1 MSDYAITLYYNDLE
15 NAIQYG
21 GSTKET
27 TIRFAFQKLL
37 EKYADSKELKLVPE
51 ISIKNK
57 QGRIITP
64 DGTLKD
70 QIRNDWGYW
79 ESKDEK
85 DDINE
90 EIKNKFAKGYPA
102 DNILFEDSQ
111 TAVLFQHGDEEK
123 RVDMKDADALHLI
136 LTKFLQYERPEVH
149 DFREAIEKFK
159 EDIPKVTVAI
169 REIIE
174 AQQKT
179 NIELQ
184 KAKESFLEM
193 AKASINPDVS
203 ADDVKEMMIQHILS
217 ADIFNTIFDEAH
229 FHQENNIARELNK
242 VVDTFF
248 TGNIR
253 RQTLGQIKH
262 YYDTINARAASIA
275 DHHEKQK
282 FLKVV
287 YENFYKGYNPKAA
300 DRLGIVYTP
309 NEIVQ
314 FMIRSTDY
322 LLHKHFGKTLG
333 DKNVEI
339 LDPATGTGTF
349 ICDIIDYLPKGKLAY
364 KYKNEL
370 HANEVAILPYY
381 ISNLNIE
388 YTYKQKM
395 GEYAEFDNLCFV
407 DTLDKSSQHFIQAGL
422 FGVSAENT
430 TRIRRQNERKIS
442 VIIGNPPYNANQ
454 ANENDNNKNREYP
467 AIDKRIKETFI
478 KNSTAQKTKLYDM
491 YSRFYRWAMDRLTD
505 NGVIAFISNRSF
517 IDSRTFDGFRK
528 TVQQDFDHAYII
540 DTRSD
545 VRANPKIA
553 GTTHNVF
560 GIQTG
565 VAVLFLVKSTHKQI
579 KPNPCYIEY
588 TALDDFWR
596 KEEKLAWFAENNLQ
610 QIEFD
615 NITPDKNNN
624 WINVEESEWEKYIPL
639 CSKDVKSGKSLEAIF
654 GLLSLGVVTN
664 RDEWCYDFNKES
676 LEEKIKFFTEFYEK
690 EKIRWNNSDKKVPI
704 NDFVDRTIK
713 WTEELES
720 HLKRSSKLQFD
731 KSKIRIA
738 NYRPFTTKYSYVDK
752 IISHRL
758 YKNQDMWGIE
768 KHFDNRVI
776 IMTIHPQVNLSFFSS
791 EILVDQGFGS
801 RASTDLPLF
810 RYTSTGER
818 IDNITDWGLQQF
830 KEHYQPSLRGTK
842 QGNEQ
847 SRDEAISNQTTNNK
861 IASSQPN
868 TKPNAPRKDVEISND
883 MEITKEDIF
892 HYTYAVL
899 HHPAYRKKYE
909 LNLKREFPR
918 IPFYENFFQWS
929 NWGKQLMNL
938 HINYET
944 VEPYAL
950 QQKEVNTKEE
960 PKAKLKALKDI
971 GVIQLDENTE
981 LHGIPKEA
989 WEYKL
994 GNRSALEWILD
1005 QYKEKKPS
1013 DPTIAEKFNTYKF
1026 ADYKDK
1032 VIDLLKRV
1040 CTVSVETVKV
1050 VREMERVQ
1058 VNGEKVSEW
1067 EELVEDLQPLLQNLP
1082 LIELENDSLDF
1093 LVNNT
1098 SFGKINKRVLAF
1110 FVSDIKILIK
1120 DDDRLLK
1127 GLKSLQRIAGISPVP
1142 EEIPALMNTEVT
1154 SAYTILEEGK
1164 TEFIEHYKEKIT
1176 KALYLITALE
1186 SWLKWRRVTIIK
1198 ENSTPTN
1205 SQPTKRK

>member
-1 MSDYAITLYYNDLE
+1 MSDYAITHYYRELE
-15 NAIQYG
+15 DAIHYG

-27 TIRFAFQKLL
+27 AIRFAFQKLL
-37 EKYADSKELKLVPE
+37 EKYAESKELKLVPE
-51 ISIKNK
+51 ISTKNK

-90 EIKNKFAKGYPA
+90 EIKNKFAKGYPS

-111 TAVLFQHGDEEK
+111 TAVLFQHNQEVK
-123 RVDMKDADALHLI
+123 RVDMKDPEALHAI

-174 AQQKT
+174 SEQKT
-179 NIELQ
+179 NADLQ
-184 KAKESFLEM
+184 KAQESFLAM
-193 AKASINPDVS
+193 AKISINPDVS

-217 ADIFNTIFDEAH
+217 ADIFNTIFDEPH

-242 VVDTFF
+242 VIDTFF
-248 TGNIR
+248 TGAIR

-349 ICDIIDYLPKGKLAY
+349 ICDIIDYLPKGKLAH

-388 YTYKQKM
+388 YTYKQRM
-395 GEYAEFDNLCFV
+395 DVYAEFENLCFV
-407 DTLDKSSQHFIQAGL
+407 DTLDKSSQHFVQAGL
-422 FGVSAENT
+422 FNVSAENT
-430 TRIRRQNERKIS
+430 TRIKRQNEKKIS

-478 KNSTAQKTKLYDM
+478 RNSTAQKTKMYDM
-491 YSRFYRWAMDRLTD
+491 YSRFYRWAMDRLND
-505 NGVIAFISNRSF
+505 NGIIAFISNRSF

-528 TVQQDFDHAYII
+528 IVQQDFDHAYII

-579 KPNPCYIEY
+579 KVNPCRIEY

-615 NITPDKNNN
+615 NITPDKNNSWLN
-624 WINVEESEWEKYIPL
+624 FAENDWENLMPL
-639 CSKDVKSGKSLEAIF
+639 VSKDSNTKTLFREYTIGSNTA
-654 GLLSLGVVTN
+654 
-664 RDEWCYDFNKES
+664 RDEWTYGFTSDAVQ
-676 LEEKIKFFTEFYEK
+676 EKIKYLIETYNK
-690 EKIRWNNSDKKVPI
+690 KLSDNSSHENDKS
-704 NDFVDRTIK
+704 IK
-713 WTEELES
+713 WTRA
-720 HLKRSSKLQFD
+720 LKKKFD
-731 KSKIRIA
+731 KKIKLEFFKNKIIRA
-738 NYRPFTTKYSYVDK
+738 FYRPFTKQYLYHSKDLIEMPSLLPKLMADK
-752 IISHRL
+752 NLFILFSGSSHSKPFQTYAADNVFSFDFL
-758 YKNQDMWGIE
+758 E
-768 KHFDNRVI
+768 K
-776 IMTIHPQVNLSFFSS
+776 TT
-791 EILVDQGFGS
+791 G
-801 RASTDLPLF
+801 LPF
-810 RYTSTGER
+810 YDFTSTGER
-818 IDNITDWGLQQF
+818 LDNITDWGLQQF
-830 KEHYQPSLRGTK
+830 KDHYQPSLRGTK
-842 QGNEQ
+842 QSNKQ
-847 SRDEAISNQTTNNK
+847 SSDEAISNRTTNNK
-861 IASSQPN
+861 IASSQPA
-868 TKPNAPRKDVEISND
+868 TKPNAPRKDVENGNAV
-883 MEITKEDIF
+883 EITKEDIF

-899 HHPAYRKKYE
+899 HNPAYRKKYE

-918 IPFYENFFQWS
+918 IPFYDNFYKWV
-929 NWGKQLMNL
+929 NWGEQLMNL
-938 HINYET
+938 HINYES
-944 VEPYAL
+944 VEPYPL
-950 QQKEVNTKEE
+950 QQKEVPSPLER
-960 PKAKLKALKDI
+960 ARVRSKLKALKET
-971 GVIQLDENTE
+971 GTIQLDENTE

-1005 QYKEKKPS
+1005 QYKEKKPT

-1026 ADYKDK
+1026 ADYKDN

-1040 CTVSVETVKV
+1040 CTVSVETMK
-1050 VREMERVQ
+1050 
-1058 VNGEKVSEW
+1058 
-1067 EELVEDLQPLLQNLP
+1067 
-1082 LIELENDSLDF
+1082 
-1093 LVNNT
+1093 
-1098 SFGKINKRVLAF
+1098 
-1110 FVSDIKILIK
+1110 
-1120 DDDRLLK
+1120 
-1127 GLKSLQRIAGISPVP
+1127 
-1142 EEIPALMNTEVT
+1142 
-1154 SAYTILEEGK
+1154 
-1164 TEFIEHYKEKIT
+1164 
-1176 KALYLITALE
+1176 
-1186 SWLKWRRVTIIK
+1186 IIK
-1198 ENSTPTN
+1198 AMENF
-1205 SQPTKRK
+1205 QTKTT

>member
-15 NAIQYG
+15 NAIHYG

-27 TIRFAFQKLL
+27 AIRFAFQKLL
-37 EKYADSKELKLVPE
+37 EKYAETKDLKLVPE
-51 ISIKNK
+51 ISTKNK
-57 QGRIITP
+57 QGKIITP

-70 QIRNDWGYW
+70 SIRNDWGYW

-90 EIKNKFAKGYPA
+90 EIKNKFAKGYPS

-111 TAVLFQHGDEEK
+111 TAVLFQHGEEVK
-123 RVDMKDADALHLI
+123 RVDMKDADALHAI
-136 LTKFLQYERPEVH
+136 LTKFLQYERPEVQ

-179 NIELQ
+179 NTELQ
-184 KAKESFLEM
+184 KAQESFLEM
-193 AKASINPDVS
+193 ARASINPDVS

-217 ADIFNTIFDEAH
+217 ADIFNTIFDEPH

-333 DKNVEI
+333 DKKVEI

-395 GEYAEFDNLCFV
+395 GVYAEFDNLCFV
-407 DTLDKSSQHFIQAGL
+407 DTLDKASQHFIQAGL
-422 FGVSAENT
+422 FGVSDENT

-467 AIDKRIKETFI
+467 GIDKRIKDTFI

-528 TVQQDFDHAYII
+528 TIQQDFDHAYII
-540 DTRSD
+540 DTKSD
-545 VRANPKIA
+545 VRTNPKIA

-565 VAVLFLVKSTHKQI
+565 VAVLFLVKSTHRQI
-579 KPNPCYIEY
+579 KTDPCRIEY

-615 NITPDKNNN
+615 NISPDKNNN
-624 WINVEESEWEKYIPL
+624 WINLSDNNWESLLPL
-639 CSKDVKSGKSLEAIF
+639 GDKEVKLGRSKAAVFQLF
-654 GLLSLGVVTN
+654 SLGVVTA
-664 RDEWCYDFNKES
+664 RDEWVYDDD
-676 LEEKIKFFTEFYEK
+676 K
-690 EKIRWNNSDKKVPI
+690 EKLEDKINFLIDNYNLDVGKHSLKTMDEIRNQIDYS
-704 NDFVDRTIK
+704 IK
-713 WTEELES
+713 WTRAVKNDL
-720 HLKRSSKLQFD
+720 SKGRKYQFD
-731 KSKIRIA
+731 KSLIIDSL
-738 NYRPFTTKYSYVDK
+738 YRPFVKK
-752 IISHRL
+752 KL
-758 YKNQDMWGIE
+758 YFSKQLNEMQYQLPSMFNDGGNQLICINHTSSKSFNVLASNVLPDYHLNG
-768 KHFDNRVI
+768 DAVC
-776 IMTIHPQVNLSFFSS
+776 LS
-791 EILVDQGFGS
+791 
-801 RASTDLPLF
+801 LF
-810 RYTSTGER
+810 YYNKGER

-830 KEHYQPSLRGTK
+830 VDNY
-842 QGNEQ
+842 
-847 SRDEAISNQTTNNK
+847 
-861 IASSQPN
+861 
-868 TKPNAPRKDVEISND
+868 KDKN
-883 MEITKEDIF
+883 ITKENIF
-892 HYTYAVL
+892 HYTYAIL
-899 HHPAYRKKYE
+899 HNPAYRKKYE

-929 NWGKQLMNL
+929 NWGKQLMEL
-938 HINYET
+938 HINYES
-944 VEPYAL
+944 VQPYPL
-950 QQKEVNTKEE
+950 QQKEVNTKEQ
-960 PKAKLKALKDI
+960 PKAKLKALKEEGI
-971 GVIQLDENTE
+971 IQLDENTE

-1005 QYKEKKPS
+1005 QYKEKKPK

-1026 ADYKDK
+1026 ADYKEK
-1032 VIDLLKRV
+1032 VIDLLMRV
-1040 CTVSVETVKV
+1040 CKVSVETMEV
-1050 VREMERVQ
+1050 VREME
-1058 VNGEKVSEW
+1058 
-1067 EELVEDLQPLLQNLP
+1067 
-1082 LIELENDSLDF
+1082 I
-1093 LVNNT
+1093 
-1098 SFGKINKRVLAF
+1098 
-1110 FVSDIKILIK
+1110 
-1120 DDDRLLK
+1120 
-1127 GLKSLQRIAGISPVP
+1127 IS
-1142 EEIPALMNTEVT
+1142 
-1154 SAYTILEEGK
+1154 G
-1164 TEFIEHYKEKIT
+1164 
-1176 KALYLITALE
+1176 
-1186 SWLKWRRVTIIK
+1186 
-1198 ENSTPTN
+1198 
-1205 SQPTKRK
+1205 

>member
-15 NAIQYG
+15 NAIHYG

-27 TIRFAFQKLL
+27 AIRFAFQKLL
-37 EKYADSKELKLVPE
+37 EKYAETKDLKLVPE
-51 ISIKNK
+51 ISTKNR
-57 QGRIITP
+57 QGKIITP

-70 QIRNDWGYW
+70 SIRNDWGYW

-90 EIKNKFAKGYPA
+90 EIKNKFAKGYPS

-111 TAVLFQHGDEEK
+111 TAVLFQHGEEVK
-123 RVDMKDADALHLI
+123 RVDMKDADALHVI

-179 NIELQ
+179 NIDLQ
-184 KAKESFLEM
+184 KAQESFLEM

-217 ADIFNTIFDEAH
+217 ADIFNTIFDEPH

-242 VVDTFF
+242 VIDTFF
-248 TGNIR
+248 TGSIR

-349 ICDIIDYLPKGKLAY
+349 ICDIIDYLPKGKLAH
-364 KYKNEL
+364 KYMNEL

-395 GEYAEFDNLCFV
+395 GVYAEFNNLCFV
-407 DTLDKSSQHFIQAGL
+407 DTLDKASQHFIQAGL
-422 FGVSAENT
+422 FGVSDENT
-430 TRIRRQNERKIS
+430 TRIKRQNERKIS

-528 TVQQDFDHAYII
+528 TIQQDFDHAYII
-540 DTRSD
+540 DTKSD
-545 VRANPKIA
+545 VRTNPKIA

-579 KPNPCYIEY
+579 KSNPCRIEY

-596 KEEKLAWFAENNLQ
+596 KEEKLAWFTEQRLEE
-610 QIEFD
+610 IEFD

-624 WINVEESEWEKYIPL
+624 WLNLIETDWENLLPLRNKEGSET
-639 CSKDVKSGKSLEAIF
+639 IF
-654 GLLSLGVVTN
+654 SFSSPGVSTN
-664 RDEWCYDFNKES
+664 RDEWVYDLDDKNLIRKIQFFIDS
-676 LEEKIKFFTEFYEK
+676 FEEMQ
-690 EKIRWNNSDKKVPI
+690 KKAKKNFDPI
-704 NDFVDRTIK
+704 IK
-713 WTEELES
+713 WSST
-720 HLKRSSKLQFD
+720 LKNYFTAGKSLTFD
-731 KSKIRIA
+731 
-738 NYRPFTTKYSYVDK
+738 NNK
-752 IISHRL
+752 IISSSIRPFVKAYFYSEKYLSDRL
-758 YKNQDMWGIE
+758 TSN
-768 KHFDNRVI
+768 HFSIYGTNLHFNNRVI
-776 IMTIHPQVNLSFFSS
+776 SLNDNEQDLRFLATRYLSDLHFTGDSNL
-791 EILVDQGFGS
+791 
-801 RASTDLPLF
+801 LPLY

-830 KEHYQPSLRGTK
+830 KEYYKNVS
-842 QGNEQ
+842 
-847 SRDEAISNQTTNNK
+847 
-861 IASSQPN
+861 
-868 TKPNAPRKDVEISND
+868 
-883 MEITKEDIF
+883 ITKEDIF
-892 HYTYAVL
+892 NYTYAAL
-899 HHPAYRKKYE
+899 HNPAYRKKYE

-918 IPFYENFFQWS
+918 LPFYENFFQWN
-929 NWGKQLMNL
+929 NWGKQLMDL
-938 HINYET
+938 HINYES
-944 VEPYAL
+944 VQPYPL
-950 QQKEVNTKEE
+950 QRKELNTKEQ
-960 PKAKLKALKDI
+960 PKAKLRALKEDGI
-971 GVIQLDENTE
+971 IQLDENTE
-981 LHGIPKEA
+981 LYGIPKEA

-1005 QYKEKKPS
+1005 QYKEKKPK

-1026 ADYKDK
+1026 ANYKEK
-1032 VIDLLKRV
+1032 VIDLLQRV
-1040 CTVSVETVKV
+1040 CTVSVETVGV
-1050 VREMERVQ
+1050 VREME
-1058 VNGEKVSEW
+1058 EK
-1067 EELVEDLQPLLQNLP
+1067 
-1082 LIELENDSLDF
+1082 
-1093 LVNNT
+1093 
-1098 SFGKINKRVLAF
+1098 R
-1110 FVSDIKILIK
+1110 
-1120 DDDRLLK
+1120 
-1127 GLKSLQRIAGISPVP
+1127 AG
-1142 EEIPALMNTEVT
+1142 
-1154 SAYTILEEGK
+1154 
-1164 TEFIEHYKEKIT
+1164 F
-1176 KALYLITALE
+1176 
-1186 SWLKWRRVTIIK
+1186 
-1198 ENSTPTN
+1198 
-1205 SQPTKRK
+1205 